1 MAARLVVFSARRGLT
16 VDREPALLHETWRV
30 VCGRCGL
37 RGLVLLRPSFRRRQG
52 GEIELWAILAALLP
66 VVGVY
71 TVWRLLAPILAA
83 VRAVSGG

>member
-1 MAARLVVFSARRGLT
+1 MAVRLV
-16 VDREPALLHETWRV
+16 
-30 VCGRCGL
+30 
-37 RGLVLLRPSFRRRQG
+37 LRPSFRRQG